1 MAGLWL
7 KKKIFSGEKL
17 YSRFAL
23 DSLIVEAEVRLPRVE
38 DLVLHFVQS
47 SEVLN
52 ETDIQDRL
60 IASGIP
66 VHELPAVVNLF
77 GELTFIGFEVTPNR
91 FDFMYDEQDARKI
104 LAMAE
109 KTASTTSNGVRRF
122 RIHPAFQ
129 AYLEISPRN
138 ATIPGQ
144 MTIDLRSPEQLG

>member
-1 MAGLWL
+1 MRRTRTLEP
-7 KKKIFSGEKL
+7 EKFWI
-17 YSRFAL
+17 YR
-23 DSLIVEAEVRLPRVE
+23 R
-38 DLVLHFVQS
+38 
-47 SEVLN
+47 
-52 ETDIQDRL
+52 